1 MSVEE
6 QTLLKMPLDPEGHG
20 HLVALRAHDQLILR
34 RTERGEVLGE
44 VRVPLLIELV
54 AFFRDLSK
62 ALEATRPLPST
73 LGPPMFFPPP
83 SLEDVERMRRAWREK
98 GWAR

>member
-1 MSVEE
+1 MSVGEHV
-6 QTLLKMPLDPEGHG
+6 LAKMPLDPEGHG

-54 AFFRDLSK
+54 AFFRDLSTV
-62 ALEATRPLPST
+62 LETVKIEQIRGVLRATIDL
-73 LGPPMFFPPP
+73 LG
-83 SLEDVERMRRAWREK
+83 RAR
-98 GWAR
+98 GSPHGAGGGA

>member
-1 MSVEE
+1 MAK
-6 QTLLKMPLDPEGHG
+6 TPLDPEGRG

-34 RTERGEVLGE
+34 RTEGGQVLGE
-44 VRVPLLIELV
+44 LRVPLLIDLV
-54 AFFRDLSK
+54 AFFRDLSVL
-62 ALEATRPLPST
+62 LEGMRPLPSS

-83 SLEDVERMRRAWREK
+83 SLEDAERMRRAWREK